1 MVERVQRE
9 ETESEWDSDP
19 NQTLD
24 MTFERQVRRE
34 RIRSRRAE
42 NINTLNKN
50 SISHSVVIKHLNEQR
65 KTQGVVINKLTLKL
79 RQLTKQFAEL
89 SLKVDSEKNSMIS
102 TLNSLPLKW
111 HLYSTLDEKFSILLV
126 YTILQKAIEENVVT
140 DSSQCTL
147 SLIECENKTK
157 WKGYRIQC

>member
-65 KTQGVVINKLTLKL
+65 KTQGVVVNKLTLKL

-89 SLKVDSEKNSMIS
+89 SLKVDSEKKSTIS

-126 YTILQKAIEENVVT
+126 YTILQKAIEDKVVT

-147 SLIECENKTK
+147 SLIEC
-157 WKGYRIQC
+157 